1 MAPRERFEL
10 PWQGLP
16 VVRSEISFFR
26 DHRLTGLDYL
36 GVGYGK
42 TPTSYKPFTDL
53 PARGSGLWH
62 ARLPMRSRPIAPSP
76 TAYGCFR
83 YRCNR

>member
-10 PWQGLP
+10 PRRRPP

-36 GVGYGK
+36 GVTHGETSDGYKHFVNGG
-42 TPTSYKPFTDL
+42 D
-53 PARGSGLWH
+53 H
-62 ARLPMRSRPIAPSP
+62 
-76 TAYGCFR
+76 
-83 YRCNR
+83 